1 MLRQAALAR
10 DAAAGEALPAKTMSS
25 KSVMTPAELRDA
37 LCTNPSGPAARCYR
51 TWVKQVLLPLSER
64 ASKLVVER
72 ADLLEGSSIE
82 QLLLQLVAHTS
93 ALKVLVH
100 RWEQAGSE
108 HEHGELQTSPIAYPD
123 QLQRWVEE
131 GFKELKKRQ
140 AELLGIGD
148 DGQQGSPLMRLITS
162 RL

>member
-72 ADLLEGSSIE
+72 ADLLE
-82 QLLLQLVAHTS
+82 LVN
-93 ALKVLVH
+93 
-100 RWEQAGSE
+100 
-108 HEHGELQTSPIAYPD
+108 
-123 QLQRWVEE
+123 
-131 GFKELKKRQ
+131 
-140 AELLGIGD
+140 
-148 DGQQGSPLMRLITS
+148 
-162 RL
+162 